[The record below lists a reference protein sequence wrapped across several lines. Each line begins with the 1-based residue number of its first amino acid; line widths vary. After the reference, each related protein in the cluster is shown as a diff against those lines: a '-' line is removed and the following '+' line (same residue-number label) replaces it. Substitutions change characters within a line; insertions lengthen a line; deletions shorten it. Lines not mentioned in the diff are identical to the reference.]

1 MTTSVMNIDKLKEI
15 CGSEY
20 VKTDSEAL
28 LQYAVDGIVPQ
39 AVVFPKDTGQVSEI
53 VKYAGRENLAIVPWG
68 SGTKICAGHLPKR
81 HDLVVC
87 TSHLDHMKDVD
98 SDNLTITVEAG
109 VKFRDIQARLA
120 TEEDRCYLPLE
131 NIAEASD
138 TIICSDRSHSGCFL
152 PLDPSFSAQATIGGI
167 LASNS
172 TGPRRLLYGTPRDL
186 VLGTRF
192 VAPDG
197 QIIGTGG
204 KTVKNVS
211 GYDISKLMI
220 GSAGSLGILCEMT
233 LRLLPLPER
242 METLILAFDTFE
254 KASAFV
260 DRVFES
266 KLLPAA
272 VEVMNQPAFAAV
284 RPQDSQT
291 GMSDYLVAVALE
303 SFQEAVAR
311 MHHEMRDMAQSAG
324 FQTKEVLT
332 EDEHRIFWLNLGY
345 LQVLCR
351 NPYTAAIGVKL
362 NYQFSAWK
370 DIIKAVDTILDAY
383 HMGHTVLCHAG
394 SGVCLLNLLMDG
406 SDADFSRNAVAA
418 IGELLETACQANGN
432 LVILEAPADL
442 KPKLPIW
449 GAMRQDL
456 SAIKRIKN
464 QLDPSA
470 IMSPG
475 RYVGG
480 L

>member
-1 MTTSVMNIDKLKEI
+1 MVINIDKLKEI
-15 CGSEY
+15 CGPEC
-20 VKTDSEAL
+20 VKTDSQAL

-53 VKYAGRENLAIVPWG
+53 VKYADRQNLAIIPWG

-87 TSHLDHMKDVD
+87 TSHLNHMKDVD

-152 PLDPSFSAQATIGGI
+152 PLDPSFSAKATIGGI

-242 METLILAFDTFE
+242 METLILAFDTFDN
-254 KASAFV
+254 ASAFV
-260 DRVFES
+260 DQVFKS
-266 KLLPAA
+266 QLLPAA
-272 VEVMNQPAFAAV
+272 VEVMNHSTFAAAK
-284 RPQDSQT
+284 PQDSQM
-291 GMSDYLVAVALE
+291 GKSDYLVAVALE
-303 SFQEAVAR
+303 SFQEAVER
-311 MHHEMRDMAQSAG
+311 MHHEMLNVAQSAG
-324 FQTKEVLT
+324 FQTKEVLS
-332 EDEHRIFWLNLGY
+332 EDEHRIFWLNLGD
-345 LQVLCR
+345 QQAVCGDQ
-351 NPYTAAIGVKL
+351 YTTSIGVKL

-370 DIIKAVDTILDAY
+370 DIIKGADTILDSYNIEHAV
-383 HMGHTVLCHAG
+383 MCHAG
-394 SGVCLLNLLMDG
+394 SGVCHLNLMMDE

-418 IGELLETACQANGN
+418 IGELLETVCQANGN
-432 LVILEAPADL
+432 LVIQEAPAEL

-456 SAIKRIKN
+456 PVIKRIKS
-464 QLDPSA
+464 QLDPSG

-475 RYVGG
+475 RFVAN

>member
-1 MTTSVMNIDKLKEI
+1 MANNIDKLRKI
-15 CGSEY
+15 CGSEN

-28 LQYAVDGIVPQ
+28 LQYAVDGIVPK

-53 VKYAGRENLAIVPWG
+53 VKTAERQKLAIIPWG

-81 HDLVVC
+81 VDLVVC
-87 TSHLDHMKDVD
+87 TSHLNHMKDVD

-109 VKFRDIQARLA
+109 VKLRDIQARLA

-138 TIICSDRSHSGCFL
+138 IICSDRSHSGCFL

-242 METLILAFDTFE
+242 METLILGFDTFDT
-254 KASAFV
+254 AGAFV
-260 DRVFES
+260 ERVFES

-272 VEVMNQPAFAAV
+272 VEVMNHSVFAAV
-284 RPQDSQT
+284 RPQDSPT
-291 GMSDYLVAVALE
+291 GKHGYWVGIALE
-303 SFQEAVAR
+303 SFQEAVER
-311 MHHEMRDMAQSAG
+311 MHREVLDMAQGAG
-324 FQTKEVLT
+324 LKAREVLS
-332 EDEHRIFWLNLGY
+332 EDEHRIFWLNLSDR
-345 LQVLCR
+345 QALCGDQ
-351 NPYTAAIGVKL
+351 YTASIGVKL

-370 DIIKAVDTILDAY
+370 DIIKAADTILDFYNIEHAV
-383 HMGHTVLCHAG
+383 MCHAG
-394 SGVCLLNLLMDG
+394 SGVCLLNLLMDQ
-406 SDADFSRNAVAA
+406 SDADFSHNAVAA
-418 IGELLETACQANGN
+418 IGELLETVCQANGN
-432 LVILEAPADL
+432 LIILKAPADL

-456 SAIKRIKN
+456 PVIRRIKT
-464 QLDPSA
+464 QLDPSG

-475 RYVGG
+475 RFVAN

>member
-1 MTTSVMNIDKLKEI
+1 MTVKNIDRLREI
-15 CGSEY
+15 CGPEY
-20 VKTDSEAL
+20 VKADSETL

-53 VKYAGRENLAIVPWG
+53 VKYADRQNLAVIPWG
-68 SGTKICAGHLPKR
+68 SGTKICTGHLPKR

-87 TSHLDHMKDVD
+87 TSRLNHMKDVD

-131 NIAEASD
+131 NIANASD
-138 TIICSDRSHSGCFL
+138 TIICSGRSHSGCFL
-152 PLDPSFSAQATIGGI
+152 PLDPSFSARATIGGI

-242 METLILAFDTFE
+242 METLILGFDTFDN
-254 KASAFV
+254 ASVFV
-260 DRVFES
+260 ERVFES

-272 VEVMNQPAFAAV
+272 VEVMNHSAFAAV

-291 GMSDYLVAVALE
+291 GQNDYLVAVALE
-303 SFQEAVAR
+303 SFQEAVER
-311 MHHEMRDMAQSAG
+311 MHHEMLDMAQSAG
-324 FQTKEVLT
+324 FKTKEILT
-332 EDEHRIFWLNLGY
+332 EDEHRIFWLNLGD
-345 LQVLCR
+345 LQALCGDQ
-351 NPYTAAIGVKL
+351 YTASIGVKL

-370 DIIKAVDTILDAY
+370 DILKAADTILDSY
-383 HMGHTVLCHAG
+383 NINHTVMCHAG
-394 SGVCLLNLLMDG
+394 SGVCLLNLLMDQ
-406 SDADFSRNAVAA
+406 SDADFSHNAVAA
-418 IGELLETACQANGN
+418 IDSLLETVCQANGN
-432 LVILEAPADL
+432 LVVQRAPADL

-449 GAMRQDL
+449 GAMGQDL
-456 SAIKRIKN
+456 PVIKRIKN
-464 QLDPSA
+464 QLDPSG

-475 RYVGG
+475 RFVGG